1 MDERD
6 MRWLS
11 ITVAQG
17 RESAKKEGVL
27 CPPQCQPESPGQV
40 QFLLWCPPGVSPNLQ
55 YQLKITP
62 LLQSLPWIFLGIWSF
77 PKISTKLPEDRNNT
91 SPLYIPSVSPVTRTA
106 PCTLSVLNNAYWA
119 CLLALPWLW
128 SSDTLSPV
136 KIKTAYTPALH
147 QAPILSG
154 SLCSEPT
161 QSLLMKWV
169 WVWIKSDLCLGT
181 EDAHSSA
188 TPW

>member
-27 CPPQCQPESPGQV
+27 CPPQRQPESPGQV
-40 QFLLWCPPGVSPNLQ
+40 QFLLWCPPGISPNLQ

-106 PCTLSVLNNAYWA
+106 PCTLSVLNK
-119 CLLALPWLW
+119 CLLSVSLGPSMALLQWHSITGEDKDCLYPY
-128 SSDTLSPV
+128 SSPST
-136 KIKTAYTPALH
+136 Y
-147 QAPILSG
+147 PIWKPMFRANSIFAHEV
-154 SLCSEPT
+154 SLG
-161 QSLLMKWV
+161 V
-169 WVWIKSDLCLGT
+169 N
-181 EDAHSSA
+181 
-188 TPW
+188 